1 MGHQHN
7 WVEYFRD
14 DAYIYYKCSDCPQT
28 TQEVRR

>member
-1 MGHQHN
+1 MAHQHE

-14 DAYIYYKCSDCPQT
+14 DAYIYYKCACGRT